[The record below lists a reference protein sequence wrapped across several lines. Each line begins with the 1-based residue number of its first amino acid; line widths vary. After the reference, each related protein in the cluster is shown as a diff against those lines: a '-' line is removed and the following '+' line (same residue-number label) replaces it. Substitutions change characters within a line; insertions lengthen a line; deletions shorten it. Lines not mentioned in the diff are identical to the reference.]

1 MQNTITRQQRR
12 AILRS
17 ANESQS
23 NIRIQVI
30 PGIAI
35 APRTVG
41 ESWHY
46 TTRTGLPIYHPS
58 AYAARGWSSMIYHH
72 STRRV
77 EVGELW
83 IPRA

>member
-1 MQNTITRQQRR
+1 MQNTITPQQRH

-17 ANESQS
+17 ANESQK
-23 NIRIQVI
+23 NIAIKVI

-46 TTRTGLPIYHPS
+46 CTRTGLRIHYPG
-58 AYAARGWSSMIYHH
+58 AYSRRGWSSMVYIA